1 MGRDVNLTE
10 REREVMALIVS
21 GVSNQEAADELYLTI
36 NTVKSVIRSAY
47 AKMGV
52 QSRSQAVAWGVHHG
66 FGRGL
71 DDSVQ
76 PESAS

>member
-1 MGRDVNLTE
+1 
-10 REREVMALIVS
+10 
-21 GVSNQEAADELYLTI
+21 
-36 NTVKSVIRSAY
+36 
-47 AKMGV
+47 MGV
-52 QSRSQAVAWGVHHG
+52 QSRSQAVAWGVNHG